1 MIDLE
6 SIKDPSFIKDLSIK
20 ELYELCDQIRKFLI
34 EHISVTG
41 GHLSSNLGVV
51 ELTVAM
57 YYVFDPEKDEF
68 LFDVGH
74 QSYVHKI
81 LTGRAK
87 EFSSLRQYKG
97 ISGYIKRSESKYD
110 IWESGH
116 SSTSISAA
124 SGLMLSDDTKRP
136 IVVIGDTSISNGIAF
151 EGLNYV
157 GQMKN
162 KCPIII
168 LNDNKMGISK
178 SVGALTK
185 TFLRLRST
193 KIVRITKS
201 GFQKILPNPI
211 VRFGHQ
217 VKRSIKGLF
226 QNDNMFEDLGF
237 DYFGPYYGNK
247 LKSLIKLFERVKKNK
262 DPVVL
267 HLLTKKGKGYEPS
280 EKDTEGSF
288 HGVGPFDPK
297 TGIEINKNP
306 ELISYS
312 EAIGNYL
319 CEKRKNEQFFVITP
333 AMKNGAY
340 LNKFADEYPNDFI
353 DVGIAEEHAAV
364 MSAGIA
370 LHNKKVV
377 LLMYSTFAQ
386 RAYDQILNDISRQN
400 LKVIIGID
408 RAGIVG
414 EDGET
419 HQGLYDVSM
428 FMAMPNIIV
437 TMPRNIEEAIGLFN
451 YAFNVD
457 KPIVIRYPKSK
468 ELRLDFNYDYVCNL
482 SWDIL
487 KEGSKGIVVGYGD
500 DISRILKISNDNNL
514 DLTIINA
521 KCIKPCDNNMLKK
534 MFELNQKIM
543 VFEQVVSAGTLYDKI
558 LEYKEENNYT
568 SKIYKHSFNSD
579 TIIPHGKKSDIY
591 KAYGLSDD
599 SILDWINNIIK

>member
-6 SIKDPSFIKDLSIK
+6 SIKDPSFIKVLSIK

-57 YYVFDPEKDEF
+57 YYVFDPDKDEF

-87 EFSSLRQYKG
+87 DFDTLRQFNG

-124 SGLMLSDDTKRP
+124 SGLMLSDETKRP
-136 IVVIGDTSISNGIAF
+136 IVVIGDTSISNGVAF
-151 EGLNYV
+151 EGLNYL
-157 GQMKN
+157 GQIKN

-211 VRFGHQ
+211 VRLGHQ
-217 VKRSIKGLF
+217 IKRSVKGLF

-237 DYFGPYYGNK
+237 DYYGPYYGNK
-247 LKSLIKLFERVKKNK
+247 LKSLIKLFERVKNAK
-262 DPVVL
+262 DPIVL
-267 HLLTKKGKGYEPS
+267 HLLTKKGKGYLPS
-280 EKDTEGSF
+280 ENDTEGSF

-297 TGIEINKNP
+297 TGIEYNKNP

-312 EAIGNYL
+312 EAIGDYL
-319 CEKRKNEQFFVITP
+319 VNKHENEQFFVITP

-340 LNKFADEYPNDFI
+340 LKKFADKYSNDFI

-386 RAYDQILNDISRQN
+386 RAYDEILNDIARQN

-437 TMPRNIEEAIGLFN
+437 TMPRSIKEAIGLFN
-451 YAFNVD
+451 YAFTVD

-468 ELRLDFNYDYVCNL
+468 EKKIDFDYNYVSNL
-482 SWDIL
+482 NWEII
-487 KEGSKGIVVGYGD
+487 KEGSKGIVLGYGD
-500 DISRILKISNDNNL
+500 DIERILNISNENNL
-514 DLTIINA
+514 DITVIDA
-521 KCIKPCDNNMLKK
+521 KCIKPCDNDMLKK
-534 MFELNQKIM
+534 IFEMNLKIM
-543 VFEQVVSAGTLYDKI
+543 VFEQVVSSGTLYNKV
-558 LEYKEENNYT
+558 LEFKEENNYN
-568 SKIYKHSFNSD
+568 SKVYKHSFDSD
-579 TIIPHGKKSDIY
+579 TIIPHGKKSDVY
-591 KAYGLSDD
+591 EAYGLSDKE
-599 SILDWINNIIK
+599 ILDFINNIIK

>member
-6 SIKDPSFIKDLSIK
+6 SIKDPSFIKELSIK
-20 ELYELCDQIRKFLI
+20 ELYELCDQIRQFLI

-57 YYVFDPEKDEF
+57 YYVFDLDKDEF

-87 EFSSLRQYKG
+87 DFNTLRQYKG

-151 EGLNYV
+151 EGLNYL
-157 GQMKN
+157 GQIKN

-193 KIVRITKS
+193 KIVRSTKS

-217 VKRSIKGLF
+217 IKRSIKGFF
-226 QNDNMFEDLGF
+226 QHDNMFEDLGF
-237 DYFGPYYGNK
+237 DYYGPYYGNR
-247 LKSLIKLFERVKKNK
+247 LKSLIKLFERVKNAKE
-262 DPVVL
+262 PIVL
-267 HLLTKKGKGYEPS
+267 HLLTKKGRGYAPS
-280 EKDTEGSF
+280 ENDTEGSF

-297 TGIEINKNP
+297 TGIEYNKNP

-312 EAIGNYL
+312 EAIGDYL
-319 CEKRKNEQFFVITP
+319 VSKHEKEQFFVITP

-340 LNKFADEYPNDFI
+340 LNKFADKYPSDFI

-437 TMPRNIEEAIGLFN
+437 TMPRNINEAIGLFN
-451 YAFNVD
+451 YAFLVD
-457 KPIVIRYPKSK
+457 KPMVIRYPKAK
-468 ELRLDFNYDYVCNL
+468 EARIDFDYNYVSNL
-482 SWDIL
+482 NWEII
-487 KEGSKGIVVGYGD
+487 KEGKKGIVIGYGD
-500 DISRILKISNDNNL
+500 DITRILDISNKNNL
-514 DLTIINA
+514 DITIINA
-521 KCIKPCDNNMLKK
+521 RCIKPCDKEMLKK
-534 MFELNQKIM
+534 MFEMNLKIM
-543 VFEQVVSAGTLYDKI
+543 VFEQVIGAGTLYDKI
-558 LEYKEENNYT
+558 LEYKEENDYK
-568 SKIYKHSFNSD
+568 SKVYKHSFDSD
-579 TIIPHGKKSDIY
+579 TIIPHGKKKDIY
-591 KAYGLSDD
+591 EAYGLSDEE
-599 SILDWINNIIK
+599 ILDWINNKIN

>member
-1 MIDLE
+1 MINLE
-6 SIKDPSFIKDLSIK
+6 EIKDPSFLKDLSYK
-20 ELYELCDQIRKFLI
+20 ELEELCAQIRQFLI
-34 EHISVTG
+34 DHISVTG

-51 ELTVAM
+51 EITVAM
-57 YYVFDPEKDEF
+57 YYVFDLEHDEF

-87 EFSSLRQYKG
+87 DFNTLRQYKG
-97 ISGYIKRSESKYD
+97 ISGYIRRSESKYD

-124 SGLMLSDDTKRP
+124 SGLMLSDETKRP
-136 IVVIGDTSISNGIAF
+136 VVLIGDTSISNGVAF
-151 EGLNYV
+151 EGLNFV

-162 KCPIII
+162 KSPIII

-185 TFLRLRST
+185 SFLRLRST
-193 KIVRITKS
+193 KFVRVLKS
-201 GFQKILPNPI
+201 GMQRILPNPI

-217 VKRSIKGLF
+217 IKRSIKGLF
-226 QNDNMFEDLGF
+226 QHDNMFEDMGF

-247 LKSLIKLFERVKKNK
+247 LKSLIRLFERVKKSK
-262 DPVVL
+262 DPIVL

-280 EKDTEGSF
+280 ENDTEGSF

-297 TGIEINKNP
+297 TGIEYNSNP
-306 ELISYS
+306 NAISYS

-319 CEKRKNEQFFVITP
+319 VEKRKKEPFFVITP

-340 LNKFADEYPNDFI
+340 LNKFADEYNNDFI

-370 LHNKKVV
+370 LHHKKVV

-386 RAYDQILNDISRQN
+386 RAYDEILNDIARQN

-428 FMAMPNIIV
+428 FMAMPNVIV
-437 TMPRNIEEAIGLFN
+437 TMPRTIDEAIGLFN

-457 KPIVIRYPKSK
+457 RPMVIRYPKAK
-468 ELRLDFNYDYVCNL
+468 EDRHEYNNDYICDL
-482 SWDIL
+482 SWEII
-487 KEGSKGIVVGYGD
+487 KEGKKGIVVGYGD
-500 DISRILKISNDNNL
+500 DITRILNLSNDNNI
-514 DLTIINA
+514 DITIINA
-521 KCIKPCDNNMLKK
+521 RCIKPCDNDMLNK
-534 MFELNQKIM
+534 MFNMNLPIM
-543 VFEQVVSAGTLYDKI
+543 VFEQVVSSGTLYSKV

-568 SKIYKHSFNSD
+568 SKVYKHSFD
-579 TIIPHGKKSDIY
+579 AETIIPHGKKKDIY
-591 KAYGLSDD
+591 AAYGLSDD
-599 SILDWINNIIK
+599 EIIEWINNKI

>member
-6 SIKDPSFIKDLSIK
+6 SIKDPSFIKELSIK
-20 ELYELCDQIRKFLI
+20 ELYELCDQIRQFLI

-57 YYVFDPEKDEF
+57 YYVFDLDKDEF

-87 EFSSLRQYKG
+87 DFNTLRQYKG

-151 EGLNYV
+151 EGLNYL
-157 GQMKN
+157 GQIKN

-193 KIVRITKS
+193 KIVRSTKS

-217 VKRSIKGLF
+217 IKRSIKGFF
-226 QNDNMFEDLGF
+226 QHDNMFEDLGF
-237 DYFGPYYGNK
+237 DYYGPYYGNR
-247 LKSLIKLFERVKKNK
+247 LKSLIKLFERVKNAKE
-262 DPVVL
+262 PIVL
-267 HLLTKKGKGYEPS
+267 HLLTKKGRGYAPS
-280 EKDTEGSF
+280 ENDTEGSF

-297 TGIEINKNP
+297 TGIEYNKNP

-312 EAIGNYL
+312 EAIGDYL
-319 CEKRKNEQFFVITP
+319 VSKHENEQFFVITP
-333 AMKNGAY
+333 AMKNGAF
-340 LNKFADEYPNDFI
+340 LNKFADKYPSDFI

-437 TMPRNIEEAIGLFN
+437 TMPRNINEAIGLFN
-451 YAFNVD
+451 YAFLVD
-457 KPIVIRYPKSK
+457 KPMVIRYPKAK
-468 ELRLDFNYDYVCNL
+468 EARMDFDYNYVSNL
-482 SWDIL
+482 NWEII
-487 KEGSKGIVVGYGD
+487 KEGKKGIVIGYGD
-500 DISRILKISNDNNL
+500 DITRILDISNKNNL
-514 DLTIINA
+514 DITIINA
-521 KCIKPCDNNMLKK
+521 RCIKPCDKEMLKK
-534 MFELNQKIM
+534 MFEMNLKIM
-543 VFEQVVSAGTLYDKI
+543 VFEQVIGAGTLYDKI
-558 LEYKEENNYT
+558 LEYKEENDYK
-568 SKIYKHSFNSD
+568 SKVYKHSFDSD
-579 TIIPHGKKSDIY
+579 TIIPHGKKKDIY
-591 KAYGLSDD
+591 EAYGLSDEE
-599 SILDWINNIIK
+599 ILDWINNKIN

>member
-6 SIKDPSFIKDLSIK
+6 SIKDPSFIKELSIK
-20 ELYELCDQIRKFLI
+20 ELYELCDQIRQFLI

-57 YYVFDPEKDEF
+57 YYVFDLDKDEF

-87 EFSSLRQYKG
+87 DFNTLRQYKG

-151 EGLNYV
+151 EGLNYL
-157 GQMKN
+157 GQIKN
-162 KCPIII
+162 KCLIII

-193 KIVRITKS
+193 KIVRSTKS

-217 VKRSIKGLF
+217 IKRSIKGFF
-226 QNDNMFEDLGF
+226 QHDNMFEDLGF
-237 DYFGPYYGNK
+237 DYYGPYYGNR
-247 LKSLIKLFERVKKNK
+247 LKSLIKLFERVKNAKE
-262 DPVVL
+262 PIVL
-267 HLLTKKGKGYEPS
+267 HLLTKKGRGYAPS
-280 EKDTEGSF
+280 ENDTEGSF

-297 TGIEINKNP
+297 TGIEYNKNP

-312 EAIGNYL
+312 EAIGDYL
-319 CEKRKNEQFFVITP
+319 VSKHEKEQFFVITP

-340 LNKFADEYPNDFI
+340 LNKFADKYPSDFI

-437 TMPRNIEEAIGLFN
+437 TMPRNINEAIGLFN
-451 YAFNVD
+451 YAFLVD
-457 KPIVIRYPKSK
+457 KPMVIRYPKAK
-468 ELRLDFNYDYVCNL
+468 EARIDFDYNYVSNL
-482 SWDIL
+482 NWEII
-487 KEGSKGIVVGYGD
+487 KEGKKGIVIGYGD
-500 DISRILKISNDNNL
+500 DITRILDISNKNNL
-514 DLTIINA
+514 DITIINA
-521 KCIKPCDNNMLKK
+521 RCIKPCDKEMLKK
-534 MFELNQKIM
+534 MFEMNLKIM
-543 VFEQVVSAGTLYDKI
+543 VFEQVIGAGTLYDKI
-558 LEYKEENNYT
+558 LEYKEENDYK
-568 SKIYKHSFNSD
+568 SKVYKHCFDSD
-579 TIIPHGKKSDIY
+579 TIIPHGKKKDIY
-591 KAYGLSDD
+591 EAYGLSDEE
-599 SILDWINNIIK
+599 ILDWINNKIN

>member
-6 SIKDPSFIKDLSIK
+6 SIKDPSFIKELSIK
-20 ELYELCDQIRKFLI
+20 ELYELCDQIRQFLI

-57 YYVFDPEKDEF
+57 YYVFDLDKDEF

-87 EFSSLRQYKG
+87 DFNTLRQYKG

-151 EGLNYV
+151 EGLNYL
-157 GQMKN
+157 GQIKN

-193 KIVRITKS
+193 KIVRSTKS

-217 VKRSIKGLF
+217 IKRSIKGFF
-226 QNDNMFEDLGF
+226 QHDNMFEDLGF
-237 DYFGPYYGNK
+237 DYYGPYYGNR
-247 LKSLIKLFERVKKNK
+247 LKSLIKLFERVKNAKE
-262 DPVVL
+262 PIVL
-267 HLLTKKGKGYEPS
+267 HLLTKKGRGYAPS
-280 EKDTEGSF
+280 ENDTEGSF

-297 TGIEINKNP
+297 TGIEYNKNP

-312 EAIGNYL
+312 EAIGDYL
-319 CEKRKNEQFFVITP
+319 VSKHEKEQFFVITP

-340 LNKFADEYPNDFI
+340 LNKFADKYPSDFI

-437 TMPRNIEEAIGLFN
+437 TMPRNINEAIGLFN
-451 YAFNVD
+451 YAFLVD
-457 KPIVIRYPKSK
+457 KPMVIRYPKAK
-468 ELRLDFNYDYVCNL
+468 EARMDFDYNYVSNL
-482 SWDIL
+482 NWEII
-487 KEGSKGIVVGYGD
+487 KEGKKGIVIGYGD
-500 DISRILKISNDNNL
+500 DITRILDISNKNNL
-514 DLTIINA
+514 DITIINA
-521 KCIKPCDNNMLKK
+521 RCIKPCDKEMLKK
-534 MFELNQKIM
+534 MFEMNLKIM
-543 VFEQVVSAGTLYDKI
+543 VFEQVIGAGTLYDKI
-558 LEYKEENNYT
+558 LEYKEENDYK
-568 SKIYKHSFNSD
+568 SKVYKHSFDSD
-579 TIIPHGKKSDIY
+579 TIIPHGKKKDIY
-591 KAYGLSDD
+591 EAYGLSDEE
-599 SILDWINNIIK
+599 ILDWINNKIN

>member
-6 SIKDPSFIKDLSIK
+6 SIKDPSFIKKLSIK
-20 ELYELCDQIRKFLI
+20 ELYELCDQIRQFLI

-57 YYVFDPEKDEF
+57 YYVFDLDKDEF

-87 EFSSLRQYKG
+87 DFNTLRQYKG

-151 EGLNYV
+151 EGLNYL
-157 GQMKN
+157 GQIKN

-193 KIVRITKS
+193 KIVRSTKS

-217 VKRSIKGLF
+217 IKRSIKGFF
-226 QNDNMFEDLGF
+226 QHDNMFEDLGF
-237 DYFGPYYGNK
+237 DYYGPYYGNR
-247 LKSLIKLFERVKKNK
+247 LKSLIKLFERVKNAKE
-262 DPVVL
+262 PIVL
-267 HLLTKKGKGYEPS
+267 HLLTKKGRGYAPS
-280 EKDTEGSF
+280 ENDTEGSF

-297 TGIEINKNP
+297 TGIEYNKNP

-312 EAIGNYL
+312 EAIGDYL
-319 CEKRKNEQFFVITP
+319 VSKHEKEQFFVITP

-340 LNKFADEYPNDFI
+340 LNKFADKYPSDFI

-437 TMPRNIEEAIGLFN
+437 TMPRNINEAIGLFN
-451 YAFNVD
+451 YAFLVD
-457 KPIVIRYPKSK
+457 KPMVIRYPKAK
-468 ELRLDFNYDYVCNL
+468 EARIDFDYNYVSNL
-482 SWDIL
+482 NWEII
-487 KEGSKGIVVGYGD
+487 KEGKKGIVIGYGD
-500 DISRILKISNDNNL
+500 DITRILDISNKNNL
-514 DLTIINA
+514 DITIINA
-521 KCIKPCDNNMLKK
+521 RCIKPCDKEMLKK
-534 MFELNQKIM
+534 MFEMNLKIM
-543 VFEQVVSAGTLYDKI
+543 VFEQVIGAGTLYDKI
-558 LEYKEENNYT
+558 LEYKEENDYK
-568 SKIYKHSFNSD
+568 SKVYKHSFDSD
-579 TIIPHGKKSDIY
+579 TIIPHGKKKDIY
-591 KAYGLSDD
+591 EAYGLSDEE
-599 SILDWINNIIK
+599 ILDWINNKIN